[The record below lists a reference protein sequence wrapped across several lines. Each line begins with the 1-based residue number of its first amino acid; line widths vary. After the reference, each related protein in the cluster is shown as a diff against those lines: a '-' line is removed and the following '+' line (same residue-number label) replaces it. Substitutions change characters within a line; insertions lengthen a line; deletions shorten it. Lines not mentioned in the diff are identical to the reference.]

1 MFNVSYQT
9 LSCPPQ
15 PLDRGGQGGPRD
27 AEENV
32 HPPGQPR
39 HGGAVDAEG
48 CLLPQVEADQ
58 QSVGQAWTGE

>member
-1 MFNVSYQT
+1 MDG
-9 LSCPPQ
+9 C
-15 PLDRGGQGGPRD
+15 GQGGPRD

-48 CLLPQVEADQ
+48 CLLPQAEADQ